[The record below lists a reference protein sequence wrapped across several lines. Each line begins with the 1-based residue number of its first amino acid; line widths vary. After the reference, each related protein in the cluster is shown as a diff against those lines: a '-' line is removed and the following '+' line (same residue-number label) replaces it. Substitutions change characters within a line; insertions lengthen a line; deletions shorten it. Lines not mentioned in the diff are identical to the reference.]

1 MFHPPELRVREA
13 ERACPVITNIAR
25 RASRYNSLAIESR
38 RDILSIAVEVAG
50 LSTEMFQYENDTAD
64 NTAVTLRKPGPEGTP
79 AVPLIAICTS
89 QPIYVPLV

>member
-13 ERACPVITNIAR
+13 ERACPVITNITR

-38 RDILSIAVEVAG
+38 RDILSVAMEVAG
-50 LSTEMFQYENDTAD
+50 LSTDTFEYENDTAD

-79 AVPLIAICTS
+79 AMPMIAVCTS
-89 QPIYVPLV
+89 KPTSVPLV

>member
-13 ERACPVITNIAR
+13 ERACPVITNITR

-38 RDILSIAVEVAG
+38 RDILSIAVEVVG

-64 NTAVTLRKPGPEGTP
+64 NTAVTLREPGPEGTP
-79 AVPLIAICTS
+79 AAPLIAVCTS
-89 QPIYVPLV
+89 KPTSVPLV